1 MINVNNVSY
10 TVIVITEKKLQ
21 LNITQAVEE
30 LGWEENEDELAMKIH
45 FNMYNALYNKERLSS
60 LVKINSVVVVKAYWG
75 SGKGIVAMGNI
86 VECERKVS
94 KSDDVFNVVAYD
106 NLFNLQKSSDN
117 VYFASGKK
125 TKSILT
131 AIFKSWGITISKY
144 TGPNVAHKKI
154 LLKNKKLG
162 DIIREVLDEARKKV
176 EELQ

>member
-1 MINVNNVSY
+1 
-10 TVIVITEKKLQ
+10 
-21 LNITQAVEE
+21 
-30 LGWEENEDELAMKIH
+30 
-45 FNMYNALYNKERLSS
+45 
-60 LVKINSVVVVKAYWG
+60 
-75 SGKGIVAMGNI
+75 MGNI

-154 LLKNKKLG
+154 LLKTKSWETLSGRYWMKP
-162 DIIREVLDEARKKV
+162 RKKV

>member
-75 SGKGIVAMGNI
+75 SGKGIVAHRHYCI
-86 VECERKVS
+86 
-94 KSDDVFNVVAYD
+94 
-106 NLFNLQKSSDN
+106 
-117 VYFASGKK
+117 
-125 TKSILT
+125 
-131 AIFKSWGITISKY
+131 
-144 TGPNVAHKKI
+144 
-154 LLKNKKLG
+154 
-162 DIIREVLDEARKKV
+162 IIRAIIYLARYF
-176 EELQ
+176 